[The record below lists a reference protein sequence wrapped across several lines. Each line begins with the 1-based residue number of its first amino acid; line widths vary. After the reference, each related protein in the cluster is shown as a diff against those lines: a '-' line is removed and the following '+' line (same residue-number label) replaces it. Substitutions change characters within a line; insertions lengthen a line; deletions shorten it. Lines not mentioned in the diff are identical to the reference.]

1 MDKKIKNR
9 LNRLADMLCDGASG
23 VNSKGDSKTADEA
36 MISTAEWLNTSDIQ
50 GVGVAT
56 KVSGNED
63 TGKPCIT
70 IYVNRKKPLDEVS
83 TPIPNSFKFSNGEVV
98 YFDVEEIGELEAQ
111 SSFKEHIRPVFSG
124 LSVAHHDRPAG
135 TLGLIVRSK
144 LPPYR
149 HFVMSCAHVIA
160 PYRQSNEYQVYQPCK
175 PNDSEQ
181 SLRARIGKFVAA
193 IPLNYSPQ
201 GYPNYYDVALAE
213 LSENT
218 PYSTKIP
225 YVGVLKG
232 VSARISQNML
242 IKAIGMVS
250 GRTSGQVINPN
261 FRARINYY
269 DAQGNRKTAGFQRV
283 VLCTQYG
290 EAGDSGAAILNSK
303 DKLVG
308 MHIGGSSSHS
318 VFCRIIPALNQFG
331 VWPITESATEVEANS
346 DSETN
351 FTVATPDYLPT
362 LVEPHSIFNSSPW
375 YLTPSGL
382 LIDNGVNGSP
392 GELVTVP
399 SVIEKY
405 DANIKAASES
415 YQVPYELI
423 VATICTESGGNPE
436 LTRQESSFVS
446 DHMTPHRVST
456 GLMQTLISTARES
469 LGDDAISR
477 EQLMQPDISIRAG
490 TAYIKQQFHVTA
502 FDPPR
507 VACAYNAGGIYRN
520 DSANNR
526 WKMRQYPIGT
536 SKHAD
541 RFVMWFNDCF
551 RYFAESNSMLPECSL
566 YRQLNE

>member
-1 MDKKIKNR
+1 MDKKLKHR
-9 LNRLADMLCDGASG
+9 LNRLADMLCDGASS
-23 VNSKGDSKTADEA
+23 VVSKSDSRIADEA
-36 MISTAEWLNTSDIQ
+36 MISAGKWLNSSDIQ

-56 KVSGNED
+56 KVSDND
-63 TGKPCIT
+63 DSGKPCIT
-70 IYVNRKKPLDEVS
+70 IYVNHKKPLDEVS
-83 TPIPNSFKFSNGEVV
+83 SPIPSNFEFSNGEVV
-98 YFDVEEIGELEAQ
+98 DFDIEEIGELEAQ
-111 SSFKEHIRPVFSG
+111 NSFKEYIRPVFSG

-149 HFVMSCAHVIA
+149 HFAMSCAHVIA
-160 PYRQSNEYQVYQPCK
+160 PYRQSHESHVYQPYK
-175 PNDSEQ
+175 PNEAEQ

-213 LSENT
+213 LSGNT

-242 IKAIGMVS
+242 VKAVGMVS
-250 GRTSGQVINPN
+250 GRTAGQVINPN
-261 FRARINYY
+261 FRARLNYY
-269 DAQGNRKTAGFQRV
+269 DAQGNKKTAGFQRV
-283 VLCTQYG
+283 VLCTRYSV
-290 EAGDSGAAILNSK
+290 AGDSGAAILNSK

-346 DSETN
+346 VSETN
-351 FTVATPDYLPT
+351 FTVATPDYLST
-362 LVEPHSIFNSSPW
+362 LVEPHSVFNSAPW

-382 LIDNGVNGSP
+382 SIGNRVNGSP
-392 GELVTVP
+392 GALVTVP
-399 SVIEKY
+399 RIIEKY
-405 DANIKAASES
+405 DANIKAASEF

-436 LTRQESSFVS
+436 ATREEPSFVS
-446 DHMTPHRVST
+446 DHMTPHKIST

-520 DSANNR
+520 NSANNR

-536 SKHAD
+536 SKHTD

-551 RYFAESNSMLPECSL
+551 RYFAESNTTLPECSL
-566 YRQLNE
+566 YRSLNK